1 MVGAAFAIAVTVL
14 GVILLSTIGQMTER
28 RLFLGVENS
37 ATGRAWR
44 DRLDERGAARAL
56 AIAQRHELPELLA
69 RIIAGRNIE
78 TDAVA
83 AFLDPTIK
91 HAMPDPH
98 VLTAMREAAERIA
111 DAVARG
117 ETVAIF
123 GDYDVD
129 GATSAALLARYLR
142 QCGLEPIIHIPDRL
156 FEGYGPN
163 IEAVRALAERGAK
176 LLVCVDCGT
185 TSIEP
190 LVEAKKLGL
199 DTVVIDHHQ
208 ADEELPP
215 AVAIVNPNRRDDLS
229 GLGHLAAVGLT
240 FMTVVA
246 LNRVLR
252 GRGFWH
258 AGRPEPDLLGLVDD
272 VALGTVADVVP
283 LIGLNRAF
291 VAKGLI
297 ALRRRER
304 AGHVS
309 LMDVARLSGPPEAWH
324 LGFLLGPRINAGGRI
339 GRADLGVKLLL
350 EDDPIEAAKIAAE
363 LDRLNQERQAIEQA
377 TLAQAEAEAGAALGL
392 EEKGAV
398 VVTAAEGWHPG
409 VVGLVAARLKE
420 KFGRPAFAIALEP
433 GGIGTGSGR
442 SIAGVDI
449 GRAVRRA
456 VTEGLLLKGGGHAM
470 AAGVTLRKAVL
481 AELRA
486 FLEATLGADVETA
499 RRANGLMIDGAVTAA
514 AANAE
519 LVAMIERAGPFGS
532 GNPEPVIAL
541 PAHTV
546 TYAEE
551 VGQAHMR
558 VRLKSADG
566 SGLNAIAFRA
576 AGQKLGMALRNSR
589 GLQVHAAGTF
599 ALDRWQGE
607 ERVQFKL
614 TDIAPAEPFAG
625 R

>member
-1 MVGAAFAIAVTVL
+1 
-14 GVILLSTIGQMTER
+14 MTES

-37 ATGRAWR
+37 ATGRTWR
-44 DRLDERGAARAL
+44 DRLDERGAVRAL
-56 AIAQRHELPELLA
+56 DIAQRHELPELLA
-69 RIIAGRNIE
+69 RILAGRNIE

-98 VLTAMREAAERIA
+98 VLTAMKEAAERIA
-111 DAVARG
+111 DAVTRD
-117 ETVAIF
+117 ESVAIF

-142 QCGLEPIIHIPDRL
+142 QCGLAPIIHIPDRL

-163 IEAVRALAERGAK
+163 VEAVRALAERGAK

-190 LVEAKKLGL
+190 LVEAKRLGL

-258 AGRPEPDLLGLVDD
+258 AGRPEPDLLALLDD

-304 AGHVS
+304 VGHVS
-309 LMDVARLSGPPEAWH
+309 LMDVARLTGPPEAWH

-350 EDDPIEAAKIAAE
+350 EDDPIEAAKIAGE
-363 LDRLNQERQAIEQA
+363 LDRLNQERQAIEQG
-377 TLAQAEAEAGAALGL
+377 TLAQAEAEASAALGL

-409 VVGLVAARLKE
+409 VVGIVAGRLKE

-456 VTEGLLLKGGGHAM
+456 VSDGLLLKGGGHAM
-470 AAGVTLRKAVL
+470 AAGVTLRKGAL

-499 RRANGLMIDGAVTAA
+499 RRSSGLMIDGAVTAA

-519 LVAMIERAGPFGS
+519 LIAMIERAGPFGS

-551 VGQAHMR
+551 VGQAHVR

-576 AGQKLGMALRNSR
+576 AGQKLGVALRNSR
-589 GLQVHAAGTF
+589 GQRVHAAGTF

-614 TDIAPAEPFAG
+614 TDIAPAEAFTG
-625 R
+625 RP